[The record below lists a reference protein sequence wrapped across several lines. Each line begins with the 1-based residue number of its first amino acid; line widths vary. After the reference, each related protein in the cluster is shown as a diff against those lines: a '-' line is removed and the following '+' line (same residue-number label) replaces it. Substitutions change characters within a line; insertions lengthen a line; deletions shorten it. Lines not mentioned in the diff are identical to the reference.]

1 VVDKA
6 ALHKGTSFVEIYQ
19 NCNIFNDGT
28 FKDIAE
34 KNVRDDRVLF
44 LEHGKPMIF
53 GAQHNKGIRLKGTKP
68 EVVTMG
74 ENGITEKDLLV
85 HDEHSSDPTIAYI

>member
-1 VVDKA
+1 MAAECTFIARSMDVMTEHVGQVVDKA
-6 ALHKGTSFVEIYQ
+6 ALHKGTSFVEIIKT
-19 NCNIFNDGT
+19 CNIFNDGT

-53 GAQHNKGIRLKGTKP
+53 GAQHNKGI
-68 EVVTMG
+68 
-74 ENGITEKDLLV
+74 
-85 HDEHSSDPTIAYI
+85 SA